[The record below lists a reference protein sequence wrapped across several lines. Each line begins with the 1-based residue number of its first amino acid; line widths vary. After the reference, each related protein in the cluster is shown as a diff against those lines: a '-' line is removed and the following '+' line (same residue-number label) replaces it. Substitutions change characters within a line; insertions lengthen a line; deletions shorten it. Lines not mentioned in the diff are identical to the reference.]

1 MKNGTLTAFFVCY
14 FQTGKVRHDEF
25 LTFIKGGASLDLNAV
40 QPKPNKWILDLTWL
54 NLVELSN
61 LHQFSGILD
70 QVSPGMARWSVACP
84 PLQRLDI
91 TWLHQSLQWHVR

>member
-1 MKNGTLTAFFVCY
+1 MPKQYFRIFVFCQIAIFCLQNLNKFFICNIL
-14 FQTGKVRHDEF
+14 QTGKVRHDEF
-25 LTFIKGGASLDLNAV
+25 LTFIKGGASLDLNVV

-70 QVSPGMARWSVACP
+70 QVR
-84 PLQRLDI
+84 
-91 TWLHQSLQWHVR
+91 